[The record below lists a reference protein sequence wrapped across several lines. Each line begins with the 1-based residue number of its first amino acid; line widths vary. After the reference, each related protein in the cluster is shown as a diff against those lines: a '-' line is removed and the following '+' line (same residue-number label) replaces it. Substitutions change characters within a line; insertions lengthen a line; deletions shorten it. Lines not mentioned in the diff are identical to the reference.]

1 MLYDNALLSRV
12 YLHAYQVTGRVVYR
26 QIVEETLDYVLRE
39 MTHPNGGCYSS
50 QDADVDGQEGRYY
63 LWTPGEIRQV
73 LGEEDGSLV
82 GRYFGVA
89 EGGNFEGWSVLH
101 APGDPA
107 GFAAGTGDRLGD
119 VETVMTQARL
129 KLLEARGRRPKPRL
143 DDKMLASWNG
153 LMLQALAEASGV
165 LGREDYLK
173 AAVANA
179 SFVVSGLMKGNA
191 MMHSYKDGV
200 SGIPGYLEDYASV
213 IRGVLCLHEATFE
226 QCWLQTAFDLAD
238 AMVRRFS
245 DEKNPGYLYDTGPD
259 QSRLFIRPR
268 DTSDSVK
275 PCGGSSAAEA
285 LLRISRITGD
295 ASYGGLAGAMLG
307 LVRDQMLAH
316 PLASGNWL
324 CALDFHLSDPLEV
337 VVLGRRDDPNTKAL
351 LAALN
356 GHYLPKKVL
365 VGFQPGGPVSP
376 LVDNLANGRGM
387 VEGRPTA
394 YVCSRR
400 TCHPPATDPER
411 LARLLHD

>member
-1 MLYDNALLSRV
+1 
-12 YLHAYQVTGRVVYR
+12 
-26 QIVEETLDYVLRE
+26 VLRE

-73 LGEEDGSLV
+73 LGEENGSLV

-89 EGGNFEGWSVLH
+89 EGGNFEGRSVLH

-179 SFVVSGLMKGNA
+179 SFVVSDLMKGNA
-191 MMHSYKDGV
+191 LMHSYKDGV

-213 IRGVLCLHEATFE
+213 IRGVLCLHEVTFE

-245 DEKNPGYLYDTGPD
+245 DEKNPGLLYDTGPD
-259 QSRLFIRPR
+259 QGHLFIRPR

-275 PCGGSSAAEA
+275 PCGGSSATEV
-285 LLRISRITGD
+285 LLRVSRITDNG
-295 ASYGGLAGAMLG
+295 SYAAQAVAMLG
-307 LVRDQMLAH
+307 LVRDPMLRH

-324 CALDFHLSDPLEV
+324 CALDLHLSDPDEIV
-337 VVLGRRDDPNTKAL
+337 FVGTRDDPSAQTL
-351 LAALN
+351 LAAIY
-356 GHYLPKKVL
+356 GHFLPAKIL
-365 VGFQPGGPVSP
+365 VGIRPGDPASCSSQG
-376 LVDNLANGRGM
+376 LAKDRGM
-387 VEGRPTA
+387 IEGRPTVH
-394 YVCSRR
+394 VCRGR
-400 TCHPPATDPER
+400 TCLPPATHPDE
-411 LARLLHD
+411 LGRLLQR